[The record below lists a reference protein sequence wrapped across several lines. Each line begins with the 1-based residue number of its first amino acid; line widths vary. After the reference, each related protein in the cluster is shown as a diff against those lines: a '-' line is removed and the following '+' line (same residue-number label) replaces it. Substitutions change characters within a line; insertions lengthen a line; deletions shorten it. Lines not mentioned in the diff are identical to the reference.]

1 MAGQS
6 SSSSAA
12 RPWEPLKDRF
22 LAWLQSHACSPGSPA
37 SVSEVWE
44 MFVTDPWFVR
54 RLRIKSR
61 IAVAAGQLGEEC
73 VDDVFQEVVL
83 LLRRQIE
90 HTPDLHVNLEVI
102 DRTFPA
108 WISTRMAHA
117 CRDVVAQ
124 WKILDQL
131 EPEAQRE
138 LLDLRRRR
146 DVDAQIDFG
155 AALLKLP
162 VKTRAVLELYAKGL
176 SLSEVAE
183 QIGMT
188 YWQAHREFRAGLEEL
203 RRLLPGHG
211 R

>member
-1 MAGQS
+1 MIAQS
-6 SSSSAA
+6 SSSSGV

-22 LAWLQSHACSPGSPA
+22 LAWLRSDDCLQHSPA
-37 SVSEVWE
+37 NVSEVWE

-54 RLRIKSR
+54 RLRVKAR
-61 IAVAAGQLGEEC
+61 LAVAAGQLGEEC
-73 VDDVFQEVVL
+73 VDDVVQEVVL

-90 HTPDLHVNLEVI
+90 HAPDLHANLELI

-108 WISTRMAHA
+108 WISTRIAHA
-117 CRDVVAQ
+117 CRDVVGQ
-124 WKILDQL
+124 WKILEQL
-131 EPEAQRE
+131 EPEAKRA
-138 LLDLRRRR
+138 LLDGRRRR
-146 DVDAQIDFG
+146 EVDAQIDFG

-183 QIGMT
+183 QTGLT

-203 RRLLPGHG
+203 RRLLPGYG
-211 R
+211 G

>member
-1 MAGQS
+1 MIAQS
-6 SSSSAA
+6 SSSSAV

-22 LAWLQSHACSPGSPA
+22 LARIRSNDGSQGSLA

-44 MFVTDPWFVR
+44 MFVTDPWFMR
-54 RLRIKSR
+54 RLRIKAR
-61 IAVAAGQLGEEC
+61 LAVAAGQLGAEC

-90 HTPDLHVNLEVI
+90 HALDLHANLEVI

-124 WKILDQL
+124 WKILEQL
-131 EPEAQRE
+131 EPEAQRA
-138 LLDLRRRR
+138 LLDERRRR
-146 DVDAQIDFG
+146 EIDAQIDLG
-155 AALLKLP
+155 AALFKLP
-162 VKTRAVLELYAKGL
+162 MKTRAVLELYAKGL
-176 SLSEVAE
+176 SLREVAE
-183 QIGMT
+183 QTGLT
-188 YWQAHREFRAGLEEL
+188 YWQAHREFHTGLEEL
-203 RRLLPGHG
+203 RRLLPGYG